1 MGTNYNPRIVT
12 NGLLLCLDAAN
23 KRSYPGT
30 GTTWID
36 LKGSN
41 DGILTNMTDNFDTAN
56 GGSLT
61 FDGTNEIVDL
71 GSDGAAIVNGLGE
84 LTLEMCFKASAI
96 SSDRGLIFGDTYAN
110 SRDNGFN
117 LRFDDDG
124 YGGGGNNVIKAGFG
138 TNNSVSALGS
148 SLESSSNIQST
159 DWMCISVVCD
169 VGTSIDLYKD
179 GLLDTP
185 TWTTHNASTTSVSN
199 CSSLQIG
206 RGAKSGLW
214 SGRIQSV
221 RIYNRILT
229 SDEILQN
236 YLATKGRYK

>member
-1 MGTNYNPRIVT
+1 MGTTYNPAIVT
-12 NGLLLCLDAAN
+12 DGLVFCVDAAN

-30 GTTWID
+30 GTTLTD
-36 LKGSN
+36 LKGGNS
-41 DGILTNMTDNFDTAN
+41 GTLTNMADNFDSAN

-61 FDGTNEIVDL
+61 FDGADERITF
-71 GSDGAAIVNGLGE
+71 GSNGAAIVNGLSE

-96 SSDRGLIFGDTYAN
+96 SSDRGLIFGDTTSN
-110 SRDNGFN
+110 NVDSGFN
-117 LRFDDDG
+117 LRFDNAG
-124 YGGGGNNVIKAGFG
+124 FSGGGNNVIKAGFG
-138 TNNSVSALGS
+138 TNSNSGQGS
-148 SLESSSNIQST
+148 TLESSSNIQST

-185 TWTTHNASTTSVSN
+185 TNRSHNGTATSVSN
-199 CSSLQIG
+199 CNDLVIG

-214 SGRIQSV
+214 SGKIQSV

-229 SDEILQN
+229 ADEIRQN
-236 YLATKGRYK
+236 YEATVGRYT

>member
-1 MGTNYNPRIVT
+1 MGVTYNPKIVT
-12 NGLLLCLDAAN
+12 NGLVLCLDAAN
-23 KRSYPGT
+23 SRSYPGT
-30 GTTWID
+30 GTTWTD
-36 LKGSN
+36 LK
-41 DGILTNMTDNFDTAN
+41 DGNSGTLTNMADNFDSAN

-61 FDGTNEIVDL
+61 FDGSNETVSF
-71 GSDGAAIVNGLGE
+71 GSAGAAIVNGLSE

-96 SSDRGLIFGDTYAN
+96 DNDRGLIFADN
-110 SRDNGFN
+110 SSNNNDNGFG
-117 LRFDDDG
+117 LRFDTSG
-124 YGGGGNNVIKAGFG
+124 FSGGGNDVIKAGFG
-138 TNNSVSALGS
+138 VNGQASAGS

-185 TWTTHNASTTSVSN
+185 TNRTYVASVTSVSN
-199 CSSLQIG
+199 CDDLVIG

-214 SGRIQSV
+214 SGKIQSV

-229 SDEILQN
+229 ANEIKQN

>member
-1 MGTNYNPRIVT
+1 MGCSSGPDIVED
-12 NGLLLCLDAAN
+12 GLVFCLDAAS

-30 GTTWID
+30 GTTLTD
-36 LKGSN
+36 LKGGNS
-41 DGILTNMTDNFDTAN
+41 GTLTNMADNFDSAN

-61 FDGTNEIVDL
+61 FDGADERITF
-71 GSDGAAIVNGLGE
+71 GSDGAAIVNGLSE

-96 SSDRGLIFGDTYAN
+96 SSDRGLIFGDVN
-110 SRDNGFN
+110 VNNDDNGFA
-117 LRFDDDG
+117 LRFDNSG
-124 YGGGGNNVIKAGFG
+124 YSGGGNNVIKAGFG
-138 TNNSVSALGS
+138 TNDSNSQGT

-185 TWTTHNASTTSVSN
+185 TNRTYNGSATSVSG
-199 CSSLQIG
+199 CSSLRIG
-206 RGAKSGLW
+206 QGAKSGYW
-214 SGRIQSV
+214 SGKIQSV

-229 SDEILQN
+229 SDEIRQN
-236 YLATKGRYK
+236 YLSTKERFA